1 MLEASMS
8 GPKLLL
14 AIAALF
20 LGFGPFS
27 AETAHDPTGIWLTQ
41 AGDAKIRINHCISGL
56 CGTIVWLKVP
66 VDPKTGRP
74 QIDDKN
80 VNPSLAK
87 RPVIG
92 INIFSKMKSVAH
104 DKWSGTIYSADDGKS
119 YSSEVVVAGPR
130 KLEVRGCVLRILCG
144 GETWTKVG
152 EVTVAETQPTES
164 ASPAHENPA
173 PAESRAN
180 LTVANEQPQH

>member
-1 MLEASMS
+1 MS
-8 GPKLLL
+8 RSRLLL
-14 AIAALF
+14 ALAAVF
-20 LGFGPFS
+20 LGFGQVS

-41 AGDAKIRINHCISGL
+41 AGDAKIRVNHCGSAL

-66 VDPKTGRP
+66 LDPRTGRP

-104 DKWSGTIYSADDGKS
+104 NKWSGTIYNADDGKS
-119 YSSEVVVAGPR
+119 YSSDVIVAGAR
-130 KLEVRGCVLRILCG
+130 KLEVRGCVMSILCG
-144 GETWTKVG
+144 GETWTKVAD
-152 EVTVAETQPTES
+152 VTVAGTPPTES
-164 ASPAHENPA
+164 GSPAHENSA
-173 PAESRAN
+173 PAESPAN
-180 LTVANEQPQH
+180 LTVANDQPQR